1 LAKVLIIEDAADYRV
16 AYREML
22 EGEGYE
28 VIEAKNG
35 VEGLEKLE
43 ENGADLI
50 ITDIMMPEKGG
61 IETII
66 DIRKDY
72 PDVKIIAISGAV
84 SPDSETLLRLTNQYK
99 VSRVLGKPIQFRELF
114 ETIDELLKSG

>member
-1 LAKVLIIEDAADYRV
+1 MARILIIEDAADFRV

-28 VIEAKNG
+28 VIEAANG
-35 VEGLEKLE
+35 VEGLDLLE
-43 ENGADLI
+43 NETVDLV

-66 DIRKDY
+66 DIRKVH

-84 SPDSETLLRLTNQYK
+84 PTDSEVLLRLAQQYK
-99 VSRVLGKPIQFRELF
+99 VSRIFSKPIQFKELF
-114 ETIDELLKSG
+114 ESIDGLLNR

>member
-1 LAKVLIIEDAADYRV
+1 MAKILIIEDAADFRV

-28 VIEAKNG
+28 VIEAVNG
-35 VEGLEKLE
+35 IEGLERLKSE
-43 ENGADLI
+43 TVDLI

-99 VSRVLGKPIQFRELF
+99 VSRVLGKPIRFKELF
-114 ETIDELLKSG
+114 ETIDELLKSV